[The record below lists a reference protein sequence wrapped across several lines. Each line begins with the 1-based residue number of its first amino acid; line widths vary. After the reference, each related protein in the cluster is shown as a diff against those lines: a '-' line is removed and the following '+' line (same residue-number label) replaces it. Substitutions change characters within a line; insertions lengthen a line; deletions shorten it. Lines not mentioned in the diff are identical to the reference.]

1 MATMNGP
8 RSAGRLFRV
17 PGSPLSGRIGAHN
30 PVAAAITLAI
40 VAVSLAIGPLAGAT
54 SASSSSP
61 AATAQATGQPVDCLG
76 PVEDAEPGTL
86 EWEELNAANAYCA
99 RERDQDKP
107 AHRVLDRTAPADA
120 YREPARHDGVR
131 FRHDTTT
138 IGELDAEVY
147 RPCAAGTCPDLP
159 DGIEPLEPP
168 YPAVVV
174 FHGGAA
180 NSTLYWWASQPLAEA
195 GYLVV
200 AFDSPAGPTL
210 DDASTLVDWLHGDDP
225 LAAEFDGE
233 RLGIAGHSRGGVVVS
248 EFGQRDP
255 RVSAVVSWD
264 RAQSTPLSDDV
275 PLATPTLFMFA
286 DYNCQQVPICDPEV
300 YETAPNADGPGNKG
314 DDFLLLQ
321 QAGVDTMQVPL
332 RAALHLDWVPS
343 QLSGNRYAEAVTVYY
358 TLAWFDRY
366 VRGPTEPDVAAD
378 AFDRLTA
385 TEFDDSADRHNI
397 SQGIF
402 DPDLAEPDDPYAGN
416 VPYRIDGSPV
426 ADRLSFYFRAK
437 CSLTTPGSSD
447 TVTSDDIRT
456 DGCAAPDGAASPP
469 REGQSTAA
477 SDAGSSSS
485 LTTIVAIVAVA
496 VVLLLVGGLLVAR
509 RRSAR
514 DTAETGGSRSKPAAD
529 PPGTDR

>member
-1 MATMNGP
+1 
-8 RSAGRLFRV
+8 
-17 PGSPLSGRIGAHN
+17 
-30 PVAAAITLAI
+30 
-40 VAVSLAIGPLAGAT
+40 
-54 SASSSSP
+54 
-61 AATAQATGQPVDCLG
+61 
-76 PVEDAEPGTL
+76 
-86 EWEELNAANAYCA
+86 
-99 RERDQDKP
+99 
-107 AHRVLDRTAPADA
+107 
-120 YREPARHDGVR
+120 
-131 FRHDTTT
+131 
-138 IGELDAEVY
+138 
-147 RPCAAGTCPDLP
+147 
-159 DGIEPLEPP
+159 
-168 YPAVVV
+168 
-174 FHGGAA
+174 
-180 NSTLYWWASQPLAEA
+180 
-195 GYLVV
+195 
-200 AFDSPAGPTL
+200 
-210 DDASTLVDWLHGDDP
+210 
-225 LAAEFDGE
+225 
-233 RLGIAGHSRGGVVVS
+233 
-248 EFGQRDP
+248 
-255 RVSAVVSWD
+255 
-264 RAQSTPLSDDV
+264 
-275 PLATPTLFMFA
+275 
-286 DYNCQQVPICDPEV
+286 
-300 YETAPNADGPGNKG
+300 
-314 DDFLLLQ
+314 
-321 QAGVDTMQVPL
+321 MQVPL

-485 LTTIVAIVAVA
+485 VTTMVAIVAVA

-514 DTAETGGSRSKPAAD
+514 DTAETGGSRSKPASD
-529 PPGTDR
+529 PPGTDRRSARCCGPRPSPAGVAKVVGPRRRCSRSSPTVHPTASGPFRPRLLDDGGIPAEGGHRERIQLASCDDMGHVVTRSHPLIARHRLALAATAALVDLVAQGTADEVANGYLGDVGLRDWQQRRADRRWQEIFQARIHEGEDLLIVTPCTFGTDPLDRRMVALTDDALYLCAVPPKGAFVGRIPYAEITSVDNSRVTRVDIERDPGSPVTLKAISTQEFIHVLKGHLPPPEATWTSFRGFRS

>member
-1 MATMNGP
+1 MGITRALGLALLAIVGVSLATA
-8 RSAGRLFRV
+8 R
-17 PGSPLSGRIGAHN
+17 
-30 PVAAAITLAI
+30 PVAATASGP
-40 VAVSLAIGPLAGAT
+40 AVIG
-54 SASSSSP
+54 
-61 AATAQATGQPVDCLG
+61 QAPDEPVDCLG
-76 PVEDAEPGTL
+76 AVQEAAPGTP
-86 EWEELNAANAYCA
+86 EWDELNATNAYCA

-107 AHRVLDRTAPADA
+107 AHLVLDRTAPADA
-120 YREPARHDGVR
+120 YREPIRHDGVR
-131 FRHDTTT
+131 FRYDTTT
-138 IGELDAEVY
+138 IGGLDAEVY
-147 RPCAAGTCPDLP
+147 RPCAAGTCADLP
-159 DGIEPLEPP
+159 AGLETFDPP

-180 NSTLYWWASQPLAEA
+180 NSSLYRWASQPLAEA

-210 DDASTLVDWLHGDDP
+210 DDASTVVDWLDSDHP
-225 LAAEFDGE
+225 LAAEYDGQ

-264 RAQSTPLSDDV
+264 RAQSTPLPTDL
-275 PLATPTLFMFA
+275 PLDAPTLFMFA
-286 DYNCQQVPICDPEV
+286 DYNCQQVPICEPEA
-300 YETAPNADGPGNKG
+300 YDTAPDPDGPGDKG

-321 QAGVDTMQVPL
+321 EAGVDTMQVPL
-332 RAALHLDWVPS
+332 RAALHLDWAPS
-343 QLSGNRYAEAVTVYY
+343 QLSGNRYAEIVTAYY

-366 VRGPTEPDVAAD
+366 VRGATEPDVAVD

-402 DPDLAEPDDPYAGN
+402 DRDLAEPDDPYAGN
-416 VPYRIDGSPV
+416 VPYRIDGLPV

-437 CSLTTPGSSD
+437 CSLTAPGSSD
-447 TVTSDDIRT
+447 TLTSDDIRT

-469 REGQSTAA
+469 REGAPTAA
-477 SDAGSSSS
+477 SDAGSSSGV
-485 LTTIVAIVAVA
+485 TTIVAIMAVA
-496 VVLLLVGGLLVAR
+496 VVLLLAGGLLVAH

-514 DTAETGGSRSKPAAD
+514 DTADSGGRPSGPASD
-529 PPGTDR
+529 LPGTGP

>member
-1 MATMNGP
+1 MTTNGSHL
-8 RSAGRLFRV
+8 RGRWARGLALLAIAGVSL
-17 PGSPLSGRIGAHN
+17 
-30 PVAAAITLAI
+30 VAAPSGT
-40 VAVSLAIGPLAGAT
+40 
-54 SASSSSP
+54 
-61 AATAQATGQPVDCLG
+61 TGQSPDDPVDCLG
-76 PVEDAEPGTL
+76 AVEDAEPGTPQ
-86 EWEELNAANAYCA
+86 WDELNAANAYCA

-120 YREPARHDGVR
+120 YREPSRHDGVR
-131 FRHDTTT
+131 FRYDTTT
-138 IGELDAEVY
+138 IGGLDAEVY
-147 RPCAAGTCPDLP
+147 RPCTAGSCPDLP
-159 DGIEPLEPP
+159 DGLETFEPP

-180 NSTLYWWASQPLAEA
+180 NSSLYWWASQPLAET

-210 DDASTLVDWLHGDDP
+210 DDASLVVDWLYRGDP

-233 RLGIAGHSRGGVVVS
+233 RLGSAGHSRGGVVVS

-264 RAQSTPLSDDV
+264 RAQSTPLPDDL
-275 PLATPTLFMFA
+275 PLDTPTLFMFA
-286 DYNCQQVPICDPEV
+286 DYNCQQVPICEPEA
-300 YETAPNADGPGNKG
+300 YDTAPDPDGPGNKG
-314 DDFLLLQ
+314 DDFLLLRD
-321 QAGVDTMQVPL
+321 AGVDTMQVPL

-366 VRGPTEPDVAAD
+366 VRGATEPDVATG

-416 VPYRIDGSPV
+416 VAYRIDGLPV
-426 ADRLSFYFRAK
+426 ADRLSFYFGAK
-437 CSLTTPGSSD
+437 CSLTAPGSSD

-456 DGCAAPDGAASPP
+456 DGCAAPDGATSPQGEAEP
-469 REGQSTAA
+469 TAA
-477 SDAGSSSS
+477 SDAGSPSSV
-485 LTTIVAIVAVA
+485 TTIVALAAAVV
-496 VVLLLVGGLLVAR
+496 VVLLLLLAGGLLVAHR
-509 RRSAR
+509 RAAR
-514 DTAETGGSRSKPAAD
+514 NTAEPGGHPSGSASA
-529 PPGTDR
+529 PPGTER